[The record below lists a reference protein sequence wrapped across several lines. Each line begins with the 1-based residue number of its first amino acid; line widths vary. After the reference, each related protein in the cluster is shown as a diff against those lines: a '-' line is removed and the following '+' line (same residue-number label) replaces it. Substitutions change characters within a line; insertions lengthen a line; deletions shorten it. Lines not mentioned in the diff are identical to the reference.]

1 MTIRAIRPI
10 SAVSAVSPIPNNLGP
25 TLLIALGVLL
35 LPLGIGLPLLLLA
48 LARVRT
54 WQGQRAL
61 PRLHR
66 TLQRLALRSGT
77 AGPQR
82 T

>member
-1 MTIRAIRPI
+1 MTT
-10 SAVSAVSPIPNNLGP
+10 SAIPNNLGP
-25 TLLIALGVLL
+25 TLLIVLGVLL

-54 WQGQRAL
+54 WQGQRAW

-66 TLQRLALRSGT
+66 TLQRLALRGST
-77 AGPQR
+77 AGPPR